1 MKKKIALSILI
12 AIAIA
17 IAGVANA
24 QKSKVS
30 DPKPYYEIRKG
41 CTITFRLLE
50 HTGGGYMWQ
59 WANQQ
64 QATVVDTVSVS
75 IQSTSTDSR
84 KIGAPT
90 YSIWTF
96 KGIKRGVDTLQLEE
110 LRVFQKNST
119 INTKEIVI
127 RVK

>member
-1 MKKKIALSILI
+1 MKKKIALSIL
-12 AIAIA
+12 IAIA

-41 CTITFRLLE
+41 GTITFRLLE

-59 WANQQ
+59 WKNQTQ
-64 QATVVDTVSVS
+64 VNVVDTVSVR

-96 KGIKRGVDTLQLEE
+96 KGIKRGVETLRFEE

-119 INTKEIVI
+119 INTKEIVV
-127 RVK
+127 RVR

>member
-12 AIAIA
+12 AIAIL
-17 IAGVANA
+17 GVANA
-24 QKSKVS
+24 QKSKVP

-41 CTITFRLLE
+41 GTITFRLLE

-96 KGIKRGVDTLQLEE
+96 KGIKRGVDTLRFEE

-119 INTKEIVI
+119 INTKAIVI
-127 RVK
+127 RVR